1 MLALVDCNNF
11 YCSCERVFDPSLEG
25 RPVVVLSNNDG
36 CVVARSEEA
45 KKLGIAMGSAAYLMS
60 DLLRRER
67 VAVFSSNYTLY
78 GDMSDRVMKT
88 LAQFVGRM
96 EVYSIDEAFLDCSQV
111 PVHQLAEF
119 AQSMRAKVRKDTG
132 IPVTIG
138 IAPTRVLA
146 KLANDQAKLRK
157 DDTAVCCLLD
167 ERQIA
172 ELLERVPVAD
182 IWGMGKQHGL
192 LMRRHGI
199 RTAADFSKLSDQW
212 IREHLSVVA
221 LRILKE
227 LRGTSCIPLEEE
239 SKPRRNIAIT
249 RAFSHASKDRCL
261 VTQALANHAASLGL
275 KLRREGSCCRTLEVF
290 IMTNQYRT
298 QDEQY
303 IRRITLALE
312 VATSSTPELIRY
324 VMKALD
330 IIYRPGFQYMKAG
343 LVASDLVPARA
354 IQSSSFDCMDRTR
367 DQQLMRLVDSLNEC
381 VGREAVKFATQGFGE
396 KWKMKFDFR
405 SKRYTTRWDEL
416 LEVRI

>member
-11 YCSCERVFDPSLEG
+11 YCSCERVFDPRLEG

-45 KKLGIAMGSAAYLMS
+45 KQLGIAMGSAAYLMG
-60 DLLRRER
+60 DLLRREK

-78 GDMSDRVMKT
+78 GDMSERVMKT
-88 LAQFVGRM
+88 LAQFVSKM
-96 EVYSIDEAFLDCSQV
+96 EVYSIDEAFLDCSAIPPDRLV
-111 PVHQLAEF
+111 EMAHA
-119 AQSMRAKVRKDTG
+119 MRARVWQDTG

-138 IAPTRVLA
+138 LAPTRVLA
-146 KLANDQAKLRK
+146 KMANDQAKLRRGQMP
-157 DDTAVCCLLD
+157 VYCLAQ
-167 ERQIA
+167 RGQID
-172 ELLERVPVAD
+172 ELLSRVSVSD

-192 LMRRHGI
+192 LLARHGI
-199 RTAADFSKLSDQW
+199 RTAADFARMSDQW
-212 IREHLSVVA
+212 MREQLSVVG

-227 LRGTSCIPLEEE
+227 LQGIPCLPLEEE
-239 SKPRRNIAIT
+239 KKVRQNIAIT
-249 RAFSHASKDRCL
+249 RAFREASKDPSLL
-261 VTQALANHAASLGL
+261 VQALANHAASLGQ
-275 KLRREGSCCRTLEVF
+275 KLRKEGSCCRTLEVF

-303 IRRITLALE
+303 IRRITLSLE
-312 VATSSTPELIRY
+312 VPTAYTPELIGY

-343 LVASDLVPARA
+343 LVASDLVPASA
-354 IQSSSFDCMDRTR
+354 IQASSFDQVDRQR
-367 DQQLMRLVDSLNEC
+367 QGKLMQLVDHLNGQ
-381 VGREAVKFATQGFGE
+381 VGKDAVRFATQGFGE